1 MARDFVD
8 KMIRESCLVSEIL
21 QCIHI
26 GLLCVQDSP
35 NARPH
40 MSLVVSM
47 LDNED
52 MPRPRPKQPMYFVQ
66 RHYDEDERQG
76 SESSTNNASLTA
88 LEGR

>member
-1 MARDFVD
+1 MTEAFVD
-8 KMIRESCLVSEIL
+8 KMVLESCLLIEVL

-52 MPRPRPKQPMYFVQ
+52 MARPIPKQPIYFVQ
-66 RHYDEDERQG
+66 RHYDEEERQG
-76 SESSTNNASLTA
+76 SESSVNNASLTA